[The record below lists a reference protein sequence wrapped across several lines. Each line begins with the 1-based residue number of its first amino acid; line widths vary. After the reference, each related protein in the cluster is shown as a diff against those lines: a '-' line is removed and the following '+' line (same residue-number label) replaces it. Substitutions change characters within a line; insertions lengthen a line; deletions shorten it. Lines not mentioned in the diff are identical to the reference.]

1 MPFIPQIML
10 MKRLIELIFHFISGQ
25 RESILENSV
34 LSKLSE
40 IEKTVKQTHE
50 DMQQFITISRSNS
63 MADSE
68 VQSVRSQPSSLA
80 TNDSRRLLED
90 HVIHQALHE
99 PDVDQHRTD
108 TAKGV
113 IF

>member
-1 MPFIPQIML
+1 M
-10 MKRLIELIFHFISGQ
+10 IFCYCISGE
-25 RESILENSV
+25 REALKENIV

-40 IEKTVKQTHE
+40 IEKTVKQTHL
-50 DMQQFITISRSNS
+50 DMQQFITISRNNS
-63 MADSE
+63 LADSE
-68 VQSVRSQPSSLA
+68 IQSVRSQPSSLA

-99 PDVDQHRTD
+99 PDADQHHTD